1 MDIKKFDLSRLSGNR
16 SLDPELIGY
25 DDSLD
30 IIKDELHNLRKSFI
44 KIGWYLKH
52 INEKG
57 MYQKDGYKDIFELA
71 YAKFRMSEATVN
83 RMINLCIE
91 FSVNHNSPELDEQYQ
106 DFSESQLF
114 EMLPMKQEERN
125 EISPEMTVKEIREIK
140 VENKTKKEPSEK
152 LVKAFLESHIKNLS
166 DYETISDLK
175 KYMVDMY
182 GKGYAGGSS
191 PCSFKCTPRGIRLK
205 NYEEITW
212 LAFAKKAWVY
222 REHRELESTEM
233 PDIHDMD
240 TGKESVELCIVPE
253 EEAAPDPAVVSD
265 QPTPNGDNGNNGDNG
280 DDAGGTIEREFAS
293 LIKKAVELSWSL
305 YEGFRFSS
313 QNHTLSEVEK
323 FQDWSASLNDVV
335 HALCKFKSENNL

>member
-1 MDIKKFDLSRLSGNR
+1 MDIKKFDLSRLSGNS

-91 FSVNHNSPELDEQYQ
+91 FSVNHNSPELDEKYQ

-125 EISPEMTVKEIREIK
+125 EILPEMTVKEIREIK
-140 VENKTKKEPSEK
+140 AENKAMKEPPGK
-152 LVKAFLESHIKNLS
+152 LVGDFLRIMEVIPS

-175 KYMVDMY
+175 EYLSKRFRHASGGTYEI
-182 GKGYAGGSS
+182 KGNDLHSYKG
-191 PCSFKCTPRGIRLK
+191 TPRGICLN
-205 NYEEITW
+205 NYDEITW
-212 LAFAKKAWVY
+212 MAFAKKAWVY
-222 REHRELESTEM
+222 REQESSTEI
-233 PDIHDMD
+233 PDTQDMD

-265 QPTPNGDNGNNGDNG
+265 QPTPNGDNGN
-280 DDAGGTIEREFAS
+280 DAGGTIEREFAS
-293 LIKKAVELSWSL
+293 LIKEAVELSWSL

-335 HALCKFKSENNL
+335 HALFKFKSENNL